1 MTSRERF
8 KEILNFGRA
17 DRVPF
22 LEEGIRDEVFNKWNI
37 SCQNLRKQLN
47 IDTHKF
53 LMPLIDPVPEPR
65 QWPESIPELELF
77 RKNLNP
83 DHPSRFGYDWRNDVK
98 DCEKNDI
105 IRILRVHRG
114 FFLSMGVGDWKR
126 FEYVINLL
134 LEDTKFVQRY
144 MQMYGEFVAQVI
156 QHALHKVDV
165 DAIYFSEPIGGKYAP
180 LISPQM
186 YNEVI
191 LKSYKPSLKILKDNK
206 IDNIIF
212 LSYSNIRNLIPM
224 LLNAGFNCLWACE
237 TDSPE
242 MDYRSIRKEFG
253 HDLSLIGGIDLDI
266 LTRQENEIQHE
277 LNERVLPLLADGGY
291 LPLANGRVRENISLE
306 KYLNYRRILSNII
319 SGY

>member
-8 KEILNFGRA
+8 KETLNFGQP

-37 SCQNLRKQLN
+37 SPQKLRKQFN
-47 IDTHKF
+47 IDIYKF

-65 QWPESIPELELF
+65 QWPENLSEIELF
-77 RKNLNP
+77 RKSLNP
-83 DHPSRFGYDWRNDVK
+83 DHPSRFGNDWHNDVK

-165 DAIYFSEPIGGKYAP
+165 DAVYFSEPIGGKYAP
-180 LISPQM
+180 LISPKM
-186 YNEVI
+186 YREVI
-191 LKSYKPSLKILKDNK
+191 LKSYIPLLKVLKDNK
-206 IDNIIF
+206 IDIIIF

-224 LLNAGFNCLWACE
+224 LLDAGFNCLWACE

-242 MDYRSIRKEFG
+242 MDYPLIRKEYG

-266 LTRQENEIQHE
+266 LTRQEDVIKHE

-291 LPLANGRVRENISLE
+291 IPLADGRVRENIFFE
-306 KYLNYRRILSNII
+306 KYMNYRHTLSNII
-319 SGY
+319 SGN

>member
-8 KEILNFGRA
+8 KETLNFCQP
-17 DRVPF
+17 DRIPF

-37 SCQNLRKQLN
+37 SPQKLRKQFN
-47 IDTHKF
+47 IDIYKF

-65 QWPESIPELELF
+65 QWPESISEIESF
-77 RKNLNP
+77 RKSLNP

-126 FEYVINLL
+126 FEDVINLL

-144 MQMYGEFVAQVI
+144 MQMYGEFAAQVI
-156 QHALHKVDV
+156 QRALHKVDV
-165 DAIYFSEPIGGKYAP
+165 DAVYFSEPIGGKYAP

-186 YNEVI
+186 YHEVI
-191 LKSYKPSLKILKDNK
+191 LKSYIPSLKVLKDNK
-206 IDNIIF
+206 IDIIIF

-224 LLNAGFNCLWACE
+224 LLGAGFNCLWACE

-242 MDYRSIRKEFG
+242 MDYRSIRKEYG

-266 LTRQENEIQHE
+266 LTRQEDVIKHE
-277 LNERVLPLLADGGY
+277 LNKRVLPLLADGGY
-291 LPLANGRVRENISLE
+291 IPLTDGRVRENIFLE
-306 KYLNYRRILSNII
+306 KYMNYRRTLSNII
-319 SGY
+319 SSN

>member
-8 KEILNFGRA
+8 KETLNFGQPDRA
-17 DRVPF
+17 PF

-37 SCQNLRKQLN
+37 SPKKLRKHYN
-47 IDTHKF
+47 IDIYKF

-65 QWPESIPELELF
+65 QWPQRISEIESF
-77 RKNLNP
+77 RKRLNP
-83 DHPSRFGYDWRNDVK
+83 DHPSRFGNEWCADVK
-98 DCEKNDI
+98 DCERNDI

-156 QHALHKVDV
+156 QHALYKVDV
-165 DAIYFSEPIGGKYAP
+165 DAVYFSEPIGGKYAP
-180 LISPQM
+180 LISPKM
-186 YNEVI
+186 YREVI
-191 LKSYKPSLKILKDNK
+191 LKSYIPLLKVLKDNK
-206 IDNIIF
+206 IDIIIF

-224 LLNAGFNCLWACE
+224 LLDAGFNCLWACE

-242 MDYRSIRKEFG
+242 MDYPSIRKEYG

-266 LTRQENEIQHE
+266 LTRQEDVIKHE

-291 LPLANGRVRENISLE
+291 IPLIDGRVRENIFLE
-306 KYLNYRRILSNII
+306 KYMNYRRILSNII
-319 SGY
+319 NGN